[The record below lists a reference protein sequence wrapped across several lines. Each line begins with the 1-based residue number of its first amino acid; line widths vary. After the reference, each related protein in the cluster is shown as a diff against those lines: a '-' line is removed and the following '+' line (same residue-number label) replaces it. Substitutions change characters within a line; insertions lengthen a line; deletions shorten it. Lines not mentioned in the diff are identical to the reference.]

1 MPQGPPR
8 KPRSPARLRQAA
20 ADAGHGDG
28 HLPRQSGVAGRAVLA
43 ALIFDLD
50 GTLADTEETHRQAF
64 NAAFIEFELWWDWS
78 PQRYVELLRVSGGQE
93 RIRHYVDTLGLPPA
107 ERARVLE
114 LVPAL
119 HRTKTRI
126 YTELLEQGKRPF
138 RPGVARLLRAASDA
152 GLKLAIASTTTSAN
166 VDALL
171 RANLGPMPHPAFSV
185 IACADQVRAKKP
197 APDIYRL
204 VLASLHLP
212 ATHCIAF
219 EDSVNGLRAAK
230 AAGLVTVVTPSRWNA
245 DEDFGGADCVVASLE
260 ALEVP
265 DLERLLGETLAA
277 A

>member
-1 MPQGPPR
+1 M
-8 KPRSPARLRQAA
+8 LE
-20 ADAGHGDG
+20 
-28 HLPRQSGVAGRAVLA
+28 

-78 PQRYVELLRVSGGQE
+78 PQRYTELLHVSGGKE
-93 RIRHYVDTLGLPPA
+93 RIAHYVESLGLPPA

-114 LVPAL
+114 LVPSL

-126 YTELLEQGKRPF
+126 YTALLEQGKRPF
-138 RPGVARLLRAASDA
+138 RPGVAKLLEAASAA

-166 VDALL
+166 IDALL
-171 RANLGPMPHPAFSV
+171 RANLGQAPHLAFSA
-185 IACADQVRAKKP
+185 IACGDQVRAKKP
-197 APDIYRL
+197 APDIYNL

-212 ATHCIAF
+212 ATSCIAF

-230 AAGLVTVVTPSRWNA
+230 AAGLTTVVTPSRWNA
-245 DEDFGGADCVVASLE
+245 GEDFSAADRVLASLE
-260 ALEVP
+260 DVAVP

>member
-1 MPQGPPR
+1 M
-8 KPRSPARLRQAA
+8 LE
-20 ADAGHGDG
+20 
-28 HLPRQSGVAGRAVLA
+28 

-78 PQRYVELLRVSGGQE
+78 PQRYADLLHVSGGKE
-93 RIRHYVDTLGLPPA
+93 RLVHYVESLELQPA

-114 LVPAL
+114 LVPGL

-138 RPGVARLLRAASDA
+138 RPGVAKLLRAASDA

-166 VDALL
+166 IDALL
-171 RANLGPMPHPAFSV
+171 RANLSQAPQLAFNV

-197 APDIYRL
+197 APDLYNL
-204 VLASLHLP
+204 VLSSLHLP
-212 ATHCIAF
+212 ASACVAF
-219 EDSVNGLRAAK
+219 EDSLNGLRAAK

-245 DEDFGGADCVVASLE
+245 SDDFSGADRVLASLE
-260 ALEVP
+260 EVDVP
-265 DLERLLGETLAA
+265 ALERLLGETRAA

>member
-1 MPQGPPR
+1 M
-8 KPRSPARLRQAA
+8 LE
-20 ADAGHGDG
+20 
-28 HLPRQSGVAGRAVLA
+28 

-78 PQRYVELLRVSGGQE
+78 PQRYAELLHVSGGKE
-93 RIRHYVDTLGLPPA
+93 RLVHYVESLKLPPA
-107 ERARVLE
+107 ERARTLE

-138 RPGVARLLRAASDA
+138 RPGVAKLLRAASGA

-166 VDALL
+166 IDALL
-171 RANLGPMPHPAFSV
+171 RANLSQAPQLAFNV
-185 IACADQVRAKKP
+185 IACGDQVRAKKP
-197 APDIYRL
+197 APDIYNL

-212 ATHCIAF
+212 ASRCIAF
-219 EDSVNGLRAAK
+219 EDSLNGLRAAK
-230 AAGLVTVVTPSRWNA
+230 AAALVTVVTPSRWNA
-245 DEDFGGADCVVASLE
+245 GEDFSAANRVLASLE
-260 ALEVP
+260 EVDLP
-265 DLERLLGETLAA
+265 ALERLLGETRAA